1 MLEQQAE
8 DDLLPVGFADDPVV
22 ANAPVVVELAEADA
36 PVFLQ
41 QGKLS
46 TEAGIALAI
55 ANFVTPVGFVRWNL
69 SF

>member
-22 ANAPVVVELAEADA
+22 ANAPVVVELAVADA

-55 ANFVTPVGFVRWNL
+55 ANFVTPVGFVR
-69 SF
+69 